1 MLIDETVVKGF
12 FEVLLEISKETAI
25 KAHDYIL
32 SHRKVYGYGKYPK
45 KKEMFPKD
53 NPEYMDLYEKIPY
66 LIYDIP
72 RYYERDYPE
81 GMINYDGI
89 FYNFTGD
96 FLNCTILEQFNVL
109 IEYVSSYPELQ
120 KLIIQEKDNLQ
131 YKLKR
136 IVVDIVE
143 RYMFVTKATADVPK
157 DLDNALQP
165 FVEEKV
171 RRYVE
176 DKLQISVYIPICL
189 ATFEDEQIELSEGVK
204 IIRMS
209 DEMQKSRQYSYAYES
224 INEDWVSAC
233 ATHAIKLS
241 NYYFKNDGELSIN
254 SATQNCY
261 AYPLQTIDNI
271 IAAIRIVTGYSI
283 GYEQILSMPE
293 GWIDSFYADL
303 IPLYG
308 AKAHFVNPKELE
320 KMWMRLPVSKVS
332 HEQTNRIQQVY
343 QNIIKCEEDK
353 NKQNL
358 LFAIKRFNRCMLR
371 NEVDD
376 MATDATIG
384 LEALLAGGTKGEITF
399 TISSRIPV
407 VFSYLINERFTPAN
421 SRGIMK
427 KIYGYRSKIVHGGNL
442 KEKEKYVEINNEKY
456 KTCDVAVDFL
466 RYALL
471 FMTEHQEYLDAAK
484 LDEYIDGILS
494 PKAINSENEQ
504 DPDAEKS

>member
-1 MLIDETVVKGF
+1 MLIDETIVKEF
-12 FEVLLEISKETAI
+12 AKLLLEISKETAI
-25 KAHDYIL
+25 RAHNYIL
-32 SHRKVYGYGKYPK
+32 NHSKIYGYGKYPE
-45 KKEMFPKD
+45 KKEIFPKD
-53 NPEYMDLYEKIPY
+53 KPEYLDLYEKIPY

-81 GMINYDGI
+81 GMINYGGI
-89 FYNFTGD
+89 FYNYTGD
-96 FLNCTILEQFNVL
+96 FLDCTSLEQFKVL
-109 IEYVSSYPELQ
+109 IEYVNSQSELQ
-120 KLIIQEKDNLQ
+120 KLIVQESNDLQ

-143 RYMFVTKATADVPK
+143 RYMFATKATANVPK
-157 DLDNALQP
+157 NLENVLQP
-165 FVEEKV
+165 FVAEKV

-176 DKLQISVYIPICL
+176 ENLYISIHIPICL
-189 ATFEDEQIELSEGVK
+189 ATFEDDRIELSEGVE

-209 DEMQKSRQYSYAYES
+209 DEMQKSRQCSYTYES
-224 INEDWVSAC
+224 SKEDWVSAC
-233 ATHAIKLS
+233 ATHAIVLS
-241 NYYFKNDGELSIN
+241 NYHFKNDGELSIN

-271 IAAIRIVTGYSI
+271 IAAIRIVTGCSI

-293 GWIDSFYADL
+293 GWIDSFHADL

-320 KMWMRLPVSKVS
+320 KMWMHLPVSKVS

-343 QNIIKCEEDK
+343 QNITKCEGDK

-358 LFAIKRFNRCMLR
+358 LFALKRFNRCMLR

-407 VFSYLINERFTPAN
+407 VFSHVKNERFTPAN
-421 SRGIMK
+421 SRSIMK

-442 KEKEKYVEINNEKY
+442 KEKEKYVEINSEKFE
-456 KTCDVAVDFL
+456 TCDVAVDFL
-466 RYALL
+466 RYTLL

-484 LDEYIDGILS
+484 LDEYIDSILS
-494 PKAINSENEQ
+494 PKAEDSEKE
-504 DPDAEKS
+504 PAPEAE